1 MPNEATPTP
10 SIRQSLRDLLRGENL
25 KEIWGNWKWIMTF
38 TRRHWLGVVGLTF
51 FGLLSSSLNLAA
63 AIITKNL
70 IASIISVDMDRLLPM
85 VVLMVLCAALS
96 VLFQSG
102 AARYSARLST
112 TMHQ

>member
-25 KEIWGNWKWIMTF
+25 KEIWGNWKWILTF
-38 TRRHWLGVVGLTF
+38 TRRHWLGVVGLTC

-70 IASIISVDMDRLLPM
+70 IASIIALDLERLLPM

-96 VLFQSG
+96 VLFHSFSS
-102 AARYSARLST
+102 R
-112 TMHQ
+112 